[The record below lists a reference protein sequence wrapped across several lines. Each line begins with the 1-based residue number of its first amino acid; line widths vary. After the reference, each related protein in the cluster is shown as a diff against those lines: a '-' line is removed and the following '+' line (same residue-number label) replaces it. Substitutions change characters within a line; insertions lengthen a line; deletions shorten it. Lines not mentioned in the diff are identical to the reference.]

1 MEGGHN
7 ETGGIDDREQLR
19 IEFYATYDVMTG
31 IRIAATLGGFFGLM
45 VFLVIYKSRSKSV
58 KALKDP
64 KIAEMAAAAV
74 AEEEAEEEE
83 RQLAFALEAAFGARY
98 SLGGSMGAP
107 RPRATRFSSVG
118 GYSSLLNPPR
128 RLTKLRTDSLPA
140 SALHFYSPAFYEDDI
155 EIADQVDDS
164 SCTAPSEYVNKFLAV
179 PGGSRRYSN
188 ITCSS
193 SGSSYLERRG
203 SSIVCALPTLPP
215 TPRPV
220 RTHNSRRYTLHTT
233 DPWESNPIDI
243 QVIQATPELSPCV
256 SENTILDCGSAVYSK
271 KTSQQA
277 NANPVVADA
286 RKLAPLASL
295 GSCGASL
302 SVDYQDYDLHSV
314 GSDSVFMDEE
324 EFLDTDDEIEQFST
338 DSDESVNYKNKRC
351 PSEETREL
359 RPRRRSRH
367 IVGRSIPVASS
378 PPLSASSTLLSH
390 GSRSPL
396 VRKHHSFLSRPITR
410 RTLRRLS
417 HPTII
422 ARQGCS
428 TISATVA
435 ATGRAEPSSISEEPP
450 NETYSKVT
458 NKVFGSLP
466 FHKKDR
472 DDTSRVAR
480 LERLRHSK
488 SQDVE
493 LGCGGS
499 SAVITELTSQ
509 SPSPLNPEHCSWS
522 QETLF

>member
-7 ETGGIDDREQLR
+7 ETGEITEREQLR

-45 VFLVIYKSRSKSV
+45 VFLVIYKSRSKST
-58 KALKDP
+58 KALRDP
-64 KIAEMAAAAV
+64 KIVEIATAAV

-83 RQLAFALEAAFGARY
+83 RQLAFALEAAWGARCSIAG
-98 SLGGSMGAP
+98 SLGAS
-107 RPRATRFSSVG
+107 RPRTTTRFSSVG
-118 GYSSLLNPPR
+118 GYSSLLAPPR

-155 EIADQVDDS
+155 ETADQVDDS

-179 PGGSRRYSN
+179 PGGSRRFSN

-215 TPRPV
+215 TPRPS
-220 RTHNSRRYTLHTT
+220 RCHNSRRYTLHTS
-233 DPWESNPIDI
+233 DPWESSNPIDI

-256 SENTILDCGSAVYSK
+256 SENTILDCASSVHK
-271 KTSQQA
+271 KTMPFA
-277 NANPVVADA
+277 ANPCPAVADA

-314 GSDSVFMDEE
+314 GSDSVFLDEDE
-324 EFLDTDDEIEQFST
+324 CLDTDDEIEQFST
-338 DSDESVNYKNKRC
+338 DSDDSVAYKNKRYPC
-351 PSEETREL
+351 EETREL

-367 IVGRSIPVASS
+367 IVGKSIPVASS

-410 RTLRRLS
+410 RALRRLS

-422 ARQGCS
+422 AKQSCS
-428 TISATVA
+428 TISGTVA
-435 ATGRAEPSSISEEPP
+435 ATGRTDSTTISEEPQADP
-450 NETYSKVT
+450 YSKVT
-458 NKVFGSLP
+458 KVFGSLP
-466 FHKKDR
+466 FQRKDK
-472 DDTSRVAR
+472 DE
-480 LERLRHSK
+480 ERSEKLRHSR

-493 LGCGGS
+493 LGCGGGS
-499 SAVITELTSQ
+499 MTITELTSQ